1 MGHYWPKYVPVAQRR
16 AEAAKHLKKAKGK
29 GLSLNPVA
37 PEGRQ
42 IANTFWGKAWCDNL
56 ENYSDYENRL
66 PRGRTYLRNGS
77 VLDLQVTKGRVNAQV
92 MGSFLYK
99 ITVEIKAMSVNKW
112 KTLVKAC
119 AGKIDSLIELLQGK
133 FSKGVMSMIVEKE
146 SGLFPKP
153 SEISMQCTCPDHAGL
168 CKHIAAVLYGIGTCL
183 DTKPEW
189 FFLLRHVD
197 HLELVASASESGILT
212 PSQPSANALDESNL
226 SSLFG
231 IEMAP
236 TQSSQKQGSR
246 PHMPKAVVEPSPPPK
261 KASSATNGSVK
272 LTLQQAALLLK
283 ISESQLNDLLV
294 KRELPFHRL
303 GRQRWIWFEDILK
316 YRKNS
321 CAKSQP
327 VRTRQT

>member
-1 MGHYWPKYVPVAQRR
+1 MGYYWPQYVPVAKRR
-16 AEAAKHLKKAKGK
+16 AQAAKHLKAAKGK
-29 GLSLNPVA
+29 GQSLNPVT

-42 IANTFWGKAWCDNL
+42 IVNTFWGKAWCDNL

-77 VLDLQVTKGRVNAQV
+77 VLDLQVTKGKVTAQV
-92 MGSFLYK
+92 MGSSLYK
-99 ITVEIKAMSVNKW
+99 ITIEIKAMSLNKW

-133 FSKGVMSMIVEKE
+133 FSKGVMSMIVDKE
-146 SGLFPKP
+146 SGLFPTP

-197 HLELVASASESGILT
+197 HLELVASASQSGILT
-212 PSQPSANALDESNL
+212 ASQTSANALDESSL
-226 SSLFG
+226 AGLFG
-231 IEMAP
+231 IEMASAPLAPKQAAVKP
-236 TQSSQKQGSR
+236 T
-246 PHMPKAVVEPSPPPK
+246 PPPK
-261 KASSATNGSVK
+261 KSPNTKSEAVE

-283 ISESQLNDLLV
+283 ISESRLKQLFD
-294 KRELPFHRL
+294 KGELAFHQVD
-303 GRQRWIWFEDILK
+303 RQRLISFEDILK
-316 YRKNS
+316 YRKS
-321 CAKSQP
+321 KHP
-327 VRTRQT
+327 KV